1 MARQQTFPEPVIEIR
16 DLETRFGEVVIHK
29 KISLDIYQGEI
40 FAIVG
45 GSGSGKS
52 TLLREILMLVPP
64 AAGSI
69 RVFGEELQAMGEARK
84 TRLRARLGMMFQQG
98 ALFGALT
105 VLENV
110 ALPLH
115 EHTQLSPPFITQLA
129 LHKIELVGLP
139 LRAAIQYP
147 RELSGGMI
155 KRAAVARA
163 LAMDPELLFLDEPSS
178 GLDPV
183 SAAALDELIL
193 TLRDS
198 LNLTVV
204 LVTHDLD
211 SLWRVTDRAAFLGQK
226 TLLGLGPVTKL
237 ICSENPLLQAYF
249 KGPRGRAAQ
258 ESIWTQKSITP

>member
-1 MARQQTFPEPVIEIR
+1 MAEAREPIIEIQN
-16 DLETRFGEVVIHK
+16 LETRFGKTLIHQN
-29 KISLDIYQGEI
+29 ISLEIYRREI

-52 TLLREILMLVPP
+52 TLLREIIMLVPP
-64 AAGSI
+64 TAGSI
-69 RVFGEELQAMGEARK
+69 QIFGEECGNMDETRAA
-84 TRLRARLGMMFQQG
+84 RLRSRLGMMFQQG
-98 ALFGALT
+98 ALFGSLT

-110 ALPLH
+110 ALPLR
-115 EHTQLSPPFITQLA
+115 EHTRLSSRLITQLA

-139 LRAAIQYP
+139 LEAAVKYP

-163 LAMDPELLFLDEPSS
+163 LALDPELLFLDEPSS

-183 SAAALDELIL
+183 SAAALDALIL
-193 TLRDS
+193 ELSSS

-211 SLWRVTDRAAFLGQK
+211 SLWQVTDRAAFLGEK
-226 TLLGLGPVTKL
+226 TLLGLGTVAELASSPHPL
-237 ICSENPLLQAYF
+237 IHAYF
-249 KGPRGRAAQ
+249 QGPRGRAAQ
-258 ESIWTQKSITP
+258 ESTWIRK